1 MKRSFGTGDLITR
14 EEWIQMRLRSKM
26 RRDEPP
32 ALVVAALVAGIV
44 FVVGMMSL

>member
-1 MKRSFGTGDLITR
+1 MKRSYGTGDFISR
-14 EEWIQMRLRSKM
+14 EEWIQMRLRGKM

>member
-1 MKRSFGTGDLITR
+1 MRPHIKSGDLITR
-14 EEWIQMRLRSKM
+14 EEWIQMRLRGKM

>member
-1 MKRSFGTGDLITR
+1 MRPHIKAGDLITR

-32 ALVVAALVAGIV
+32 ALTVAALVAGIV